1 MIDFL
6 AGLRVNQRLTTL
18 LGYTIVG
25 AMMACF
31 MVSVVQLGR
40 VLSPGWEGNYLV
52 VLGVLFALEAF
63 IVYRM
68 RKDYSFMEPGWFV
81 FYITEW
87 VVLLVVTK
95 FFQLS
100 AHGASYFWTELHAWR
115 VNFWVSFF
123 NSEFQFTLLI
133 VIIVWV
139 VSLMIAQPLD
149 VLRVDEKQLKVEE
162 EVGMSQ
168 ERAAAR
174 RQIIDIVLFL
184 GVVMVLMTSLLRN
197 DITAGWFNIP
207 AMRLGVVNVVV
218 YFALG
223 LVLLSLTQFT
233 VLHMRWSVNRVLINP
248 GLATRWVQYSLIFL
262 ILLAGVALLLPTGY
276 TRSLLL
282 VLNWLMQAILTLG
295 LYIYWLITLPFL
307 FIGALLALLAGE
319 PVQLKF
325 EPFEQVTPLKP
336 NPIVGL
342 DFLELIRIVLFTVLV
357 LGLVLYS
364 FYYFIKLRRS
374 QLAAIPRLRPLGWL
388 ISLWIWIVAW
398 MGGVGRMVVLAVR
411 EGVQKLVYPA
421 SHRQEE
427 SAWQYL
433 KLRGLTPRQ
442 RVLFYYLALVRRG
455 AESGKARR
463 PSQTPYE
470 YAISLSAA
478 MDKEVQNTGPQPTP
492 GVDIQAITE
501 NFVQA
506 QYSRHEI
513 SLKQVDEVR
522 GIWERLRKLLRR
534 RPGSHTMDRK
544 EVD

>member
-6 AGLRVNQRLTTL
+6 ASLRINQRLTTL
-18 LGYTIVG
+18 LGYTLVG

-31 MVSVVQLGR
+31 MVSVVQVGR
-40 VLSPGWEGNYLV
+40 ELSPGWKGNYLV

-63 IVYRM
+63 IVYRI

-95 FFQLS
+95 IFQLS
-100 AHGASYFWTELHAWR
+100 AHGVSYIWTELHAWR

-123 NSEFQFTLLI
+123 NPEFQFTLLM
-133 VIIVWV
+133 VAIVWV
-139 VSLMIAQPLD
+139 ISLMIAEPLD
-149 VLRVDEKQLKVEE
+149 ALRVDEKQLKNEE
-162 EVGMSQ
+162 EFGMSQ
-168 ERAAAR
+168 ERAEAR
-174 RQIIDIVLFL
+174 RQIIDIVLFV
-184 GVVMVLMTSLLRN
+184 GVVMVVMTCLLRN
-197 DITAGWFNIP
+197 DITAGWFNLP

-233 VLHMRWSVNRVLINP
+233 VLHMRWSVNRVFISPRLT
-248 GLATRWVQYSLIFL
+248 ARWVQYGLIFL
-262 ILLAGVALLLPTGY
+262 LFLAGVALLLPTGY
-276 TRSLLL
+276 TRGLLL

-295 LYIYWLITLPFL
+295 LYIYWLLTLPFV
-307 FIGALLALLAGE
+307 FIAALLSLLAGE
-319 PVQLKF
+319 PVHLRF
-325 EPFEQVTPLKP
+325 EPIEQVTPLVP
-336 NPIVGL
+336 NTNVGL
-342 DFLELIRIVLFTVLV
+342 DFLGMIRIVLFTVLV

-364 FYYFIKLRRS
+364 FYYFIKLRRN
-374 QLAAIPRLRPLGWL
+374 QLVAIPRLRFIGWL
-388 ISLWIWIVAW
+388 VSLWIWIVAW

-411 EGVQKLVYPA
+411 EGVQKLVNPA

-455 AESGKARR
+455 AESGIARH

-478 MDKEVQNTGPQPTP
+478 MDKEAQNTRPQATP

-506 QYSRHEI
+506 QYSRHDI

-534 RPGSHTMDRK
+534 RPGSISMDRK